1 MCVATNEEINQ
12 SKCVMKRE
20 MGKNQVSMLA
30 QISVKVIYDSN
41 QIKVNIYT
49 NTVVSS
55 ADKQRPWSC

>member
-1 MCVATNEEINQ
+1 
-12 SKCVMKRE
+12 MKRE

-49 NTVVSS
+49 NTVVSN